1 MLPKWF
7 NLWNRENPT
16 NVFGPAILVGVLG
29 GAVSLAILIVVLVQ
43 EELVCRLQNLRAT

>member
-7 NLWNRENPT
+7 DKWNADNPT

-29 GAVSLAILIVVLVQ
+29 GAIFVFLLL
-43 EELVCRLQNLRAT
+43 